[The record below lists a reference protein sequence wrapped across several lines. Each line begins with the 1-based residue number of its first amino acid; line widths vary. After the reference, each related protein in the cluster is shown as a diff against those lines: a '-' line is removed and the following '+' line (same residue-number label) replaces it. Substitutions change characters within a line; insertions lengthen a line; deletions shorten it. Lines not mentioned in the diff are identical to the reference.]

1 MDDEGVQDVGAG
13 MANSMEGSRSRSEDG
28 IGAIG
33 GATRIEDT
41 GTSQWKE
48 VDLIDWEDQEQPL
61 GLQSEQERDHHH
73 HHHHTPD
80 DVFRVVY
87 TEVADTEAENNGFQ
101 APPSLIGTAVVT
113 EESGDEDGRNNNE
126 NLESAVPVAEQE
138 VGTDSDSSIT
148 GKEGDGNSSAPTAY
162 SRAFSKIFKSKA
174 PSSELVS
181 ESFGATSLQFMGKF
195 VLFLLWLPTT
205 RVCTKLLF
213 CGAEKG
219 SVHHPQGPV
228 LSARQSLV
236 AQKLDAE
243 AGEHKKDAKKEKK
256 EVCGCC

>member
-1 MDDEGVQDVGAG
+1 
-13 MANSMEGSRSRSEDG
+13 
-28 IGAIG
+28 
-33 GATRIEDT
+33 
-41 GTSQWKE
+41 
-48 VDLIDWEDQEQPL
+48 
-61 GLQSEQERDHHH
+61 
-73 HHHHTPD
+73 
-80 DVFRVVY
+80 
-87 TEVADTEAENNGFQ
+87 
-101 APPSLIGTAVVT
+101 
-113 EESGDEDGRNNNE
+113 
-126 NLESAVPVAEQE
+126 
-138 VGTDSDSSIT
+138 VGTDSDSSIA

>member
-73 HHHHTPD
+73 HHHHHTPD

-113 EESGDEDGRNNNE
+113 EESGDEDRGNNNE

-174 PSSELVS
+174 PSSEL
-181 ESFGATSLQFMGKF
+181 
-195 VLFLLWLPTT
+195 
-205 RVCTKLLF
+205 
-213 CGAEKG
+213 
-219 SVHHPQGPV
+219 GPV